1 MWDRCIS
8 AFQYVFHVYVM
19 KEFHNFVPGHGP
31 QTGRCVPSDRHQDR
45 WPDLK
50 ETSDFTSSSSYS
62 LSVCEIQSWCPV
74 EDDRCEI
81 DWDIFCQGDFNFHY
95 TLDIIVNFFWEG
107 MVWLLKLQT
116 SKEQINCKI
125 FSFKSN
131 STITNACLWGNV
143 SVCLSISRTPQ
154 TAKN

>member
-1 MWDRCIS
+1 MDSPESIEIPHHFFHGTYFYYVKDRCIF
-8 AFQYVFHVYVM
+8 AFHYVFHVYVM

-81 DWDIFCQGDFNFHY
+81 D
-95 TLDIIVNFFWEG
+95 
-107 MVWLLKLQT
+107 
-116 SKEQINCKI
+116 
-125 FSFKSN
+125 
-131 STITNACLWGNV
+131 
-143 SVCLSISRTPQ
+143 
-154 TAKN
+154 